1 MFELWNTK
9 IRWISGIQKHAIWYN
24 QMVLFQPF
32 KDIES
37 IPVCGDRMRS
47 QFPGYVRHCQSWALA
62 NNKHIEV
69 VSWLLLKKLKKVV
82 GCCQITSNY
91 YVSLGIAIV
100 HFIHQTSDSK
110 PLTLL
115 NQGVP
120 REATGIWP
128 KYALETVKRWH
139 WHLGPGL
146 EHPSAGFLCCRG
158 MGSLHIAMKRRSMGS
173 IRLKEWIKLWFWCF
187 FWSFAKKF

>member
-1 MFELWNTK
+1 MPSRVCDWGRSAYGLRNWCSWLQPIPRLLHVRALEILVFS
-9 IRWISGIQKHAIWYN
+9 WISCLNFGTQK
-24 QMVLFQPF
+24 L
-32 KDIES
+32 DE
-37 IPVCGDRMRS
+37 
-47 QFPGYVRHCQSWALA
+47 FPGYKSMLFDT
-62 NNKHIEV
+62 I
-69 VSWLLLKKLKKVV
+69 
-82 GCCQITSNY
+82 

-146 EHPSAGFLCCRG
+146 EHPSAGFLWCRG
-158 MGSLHIAMKRRSMGS
+158 MGSLRIAMKRRSMGS

-187 FWSFAKKF
+187 FLDLLPKSSNISLRYKYIYTYIYINNIIYTYI

>member
-1 MFELWNTK
+1 MNFRDTKACYLIQSNGTIPAFQRHRIHSSLW
-9 IRWISGIQKHAIWYN
+9 RSYAVAISRI
-24 QMVLFQPF
+24 
-32 KDIES
+32 
-37 IPVCGDRMRS
+37 
-47 QFPGYVRHCQSWALA
+47 CQALP
-62 NNKHIEV
+62 ILGSCQQQTYWSCQLV
-69 VSWLLLKKLKKVV
+69 IIKKLKKVV

-187 FWSFAKKF
+187 FGSFAKKF